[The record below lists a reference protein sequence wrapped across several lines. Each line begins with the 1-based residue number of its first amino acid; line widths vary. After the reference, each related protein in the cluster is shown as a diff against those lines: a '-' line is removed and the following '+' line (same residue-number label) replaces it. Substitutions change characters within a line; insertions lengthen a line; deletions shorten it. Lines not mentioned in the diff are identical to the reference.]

1 MKLVKIVFIVLL
13 IVCFASCKDAQEPE
27 TLGYV
32 VAIGIDAPP
41 EGETGNNITIQ
52 FANPGNISGGSG
64 ESGGNG
70 GEQSIENITVPAPD
84 IYSAINIANHII
96 SKKFVL
102 SHTKLIVFSDETAKK
117 GVKDFLDTINRN
129 SDIRPNIYFAVSKTT
144 AKEFLEAVDP
154 KTEVNPVRYYTMIF
168 ENDYSGFIPQNM
180 GQDFYLFYD
189 SDERSTVMPLCSV
202 VGRENEKEVSEN
214 YQYKEKDYTAGEIP
228 ATNSSIE
235 VAGMA
240 IFKRDTK
247 ISEAGDIKTE
257 IYNILTGEYQ
267 SSFVSYHFSG
277 TPDGPVTVMQ
287 MQKKR
292 PRVSVDTRTN
302 EPKINVTVFLE
313 ADISSAEAGSR
324 IETELESFSR
334 EAASEI
340 KRQAEEF
347 FEETRVIGSDI
358 FGFGSYA
365 KRNFKTVGEFED
377 YNWHESYKNAKIC
390 VDVEFS
396 VRRTGLLIRSDG

>member
-1 MKLVKIVFIVLL
+1 MKLVKIVVIVLL

-32 VAIGIDAPP
+32 VAIGIDAPAD
-41 EGETGNNITIQ
+41 GETGNIITIQ
-52 FANPGNISGGSG
+52 FANPGNISGGSS

-70 GEQSIENITVPAPD
+70 GEESIENITVPAPD
-84 IYSAINIANHII
+84 IYSAVNIANHII

-129 SDIRPNIYFAVSKTT
+129 SDIRPNIYFAVSRTT

-202 VGRENEKEVSEN
+202 VGRENEKAASEN

-267 SSFVSYHFSG
+267 SSFASYRYSG
-277 TPDGPVTVMQ
+277 TPGMPVTVMQ
-287 MQKKR
+287 MQKKK
-292 PRVSVDTRTN
+292 PRISVDTSAK
-302 EPKINVTVFLE
+302 EPEINVTVFLE
-313 ADISSAEAGSR
+313 ADISSAAAGSG
-324 IETELESFSR
+324 IENGLESFSR

-340 KRQAEEF
+340 KRQAETF
-347 FEETRVIGSDI
+347 FEETRELGADI

-365 KRNFKTVGEFED
+365 KRNFKTVGDFEK
-377 YNWHESYKNAKIC
+377 YNWHESYKKAKIR
-390 VDVEFS
+390 VNVEFS